1 MHLNVTVH
9 RPLTASLEDAHLAVA
24 VAGEPAARSPA
35 VGRVNAQEEAG
46 CWCRVVEGID
56 AEVEAA
62 SFAEKEVLELLQ
74 ASFKVLSAP
83 RAGACAPRLGPC
95 R

>member
-1 MHLNVTVH
+1 MN
-9 RPLTASLEDAHLAVA
+9 E
-24 VAGEPAARSPA
+24 
-35 VGRVNAQEEAG
+35 QEEAG
-46 CWCRVVEGID
+46 FWCRVVEGID

-83 RAGACAPRLGPC
+83 RGRWMRCRLERSTTSSFSSGSFC
-95 R
+95 SLLVHSMNVMLRRVLCS

>member
-1 MHLNVTVH
+1 M
-9 RPLTASLEDAHLAVA
+9 
-24 VAGEPAARSPA
+24 AGEPAAMSAA
-35 VGRVNAQEEAG
+35 VGRMNEQ
-46 CWCRVVEGID
+46 
-56 AEVEAA
+56 EVEAA

-83 RAGACAPRLGPC
+83 RAGACAQGSGR

>member
-1 MHLNVTVH
+1 MFCCWQVSWLK
-9 RPLTASLEDAHLAVA
+9 SLE
-24 VAGEPAARSPA
+24 SYSSA
-35 VGRVNAQEEAG
+35 VGRMNEQEEAG
-46 CWCRVVEGID
+46 FWCRVVEGID

-83 RAGACAPRLGPC
+83 RAGACAQGSGR